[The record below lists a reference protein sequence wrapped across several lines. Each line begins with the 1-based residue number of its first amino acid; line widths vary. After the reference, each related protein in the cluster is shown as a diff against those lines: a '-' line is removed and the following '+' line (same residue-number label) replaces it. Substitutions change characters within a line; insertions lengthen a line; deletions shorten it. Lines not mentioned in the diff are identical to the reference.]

1 MGLGNLSGGELV
13 ILLVIGL
20 LVFGAR
26 GLPEAG
32 KAVGKG
38 LREFKR
44 AWNEARDMVNA
55 ESEPPPTPA
64 PPTAA
69 APPPR
74 RLLE

>member
-13 ILLVIGL
+13 ILLVICL

-38 LREFKR
+38 LREFRR
-44 AWNEARDMVNA
+44 AWNEARDAVDA
-55 ESEPPPTPA
+55 EPEPPGPVT
-64 PPTAA
+64 
-69 APPPR
+69 PPR

>member
-1 MGLGNLSGGELV
+1 MGLGNLSVGELV

-20 LVFGAR
+20 LVFGAH

-44 AWNEARDMVNA
+44 AWNEARDGVHTGP
-55 ESEPPPTPA
+55 EPPPA
-64 PPTAA
+64 PPADA

>member
-1 MGLGNLSGGELV
+1 MGLGNLSVGELV

-20 LVFGAR
+20 LVFGAH

-44 AWNEARDMVNA
+44 VWNEARDVVNS
-55 ESEPPPTPA
+55 ESEPPPA
-64 PPTAA
+64 PPAA
-69 APPPR
+69 APPPPR